1 MAKDPREYGYEG
13 DMAISQLKS
22 IVANAEKLM
31 SMLKPESDLP
41 EWAQLKITLAQDYV
55 LTARDY
61 MESELKEAVSPAQ
74 QAAIAIAMKKAGKK
88 PKDQRDE
95 VFTKGHGRGVVH
107 SYVEPSKKHKEQDPY
122 DRKSKSKED
131 DDPAGHMHPMIQMS
145 RIAVSSDGKEPHFHH
160 IDGSKSKINRHLA
173 RQIVSTHNSMRTTQ
187 DKDEFA
193 KKIHANR
200 DSLNSA
206 IKSKVNEACWSGYTA
221 IGMKMKNGK
230 EVPNCVPSSEA
241 VTTDKPPF
249 AGPFKK
255 IDPAKQPARSRL
267 KTLTKKAR
275 ETIAKSS
282 TKKSK

>member
-41 EWAQLKITLAQDYV
+41 EWVQLKITLAQDYI

-61 MESELKEAVSPAQ
+61 MESENMNEAKTFVYDKPNAQ
-74 QAAIAIAMKKAGKK
+74 LVKMYDKK
-88 PKDQRDE
+88 PTNDLKGMHSRWSKDHEQKNSNPSRSEDLMA
-95 VFTKGHGRGVVH
+95 VHHVLKKRG
-107 SYVEPSKKHKEQDPY
+107 ENMPNLPKHKNLGMM
-122 DRKSKSKED
+122 R
-131 DDPAGHMHPMIQMS
+131 MHENM
-145 RIAVSSDGKEPHFHH
+145 G
-160 IDGSKSKINRHLA
+160 
-173 RQIVSTHNSMRTTQ
+173 
-187 DKDEFA
+187 
-193 KKIHANR
+193 
-200 DSLNSA
+200 
-206 IKSKVNEACWSGYTA
+206 EACWSGYTA

-267 KTLTKKAR
+267 KTLTKNAR

>member
-88 PKDQRDE
+88 PKDQ
-95 VFTKGHGRGVVH
+95 
-107 SYVEPSKKHKEQDPY
+107 
-122 DRKSKSKED
+122 
-131 DDPAGHMHPMIQMS
+131 
-145 RIAVSSDGKEPHFHH
+145 
-160 IDGSKSKINRHLA
+160 
-173 RQIVSTHNSMRTTQ
+173 
-187 DKDEFA
+187 KD
-193 KKIHANR
+193 
-200 DSLNSA
+200 
-206 IKSKVNEACWSGYTA
+206 EACWSGYTA

-282 TKKSK
+282 TKKSKQPVIYIMPSSNNEKRKENANAIMGFW